1 MKFLSPIEVA
11 LISYLF
17 LISASE
23 GDCGW
28 HLLRSLSPVFFLGPE
43 VSRLRSLRYRAW
55 KNLEMQKRRVN
66 EDQIKA
72 LNEFLMR
79 RDYRDK
85 KEDEK
90 KENAKED
97 DLFFRLFL
105 I

>member
-1 MKFLSPIEVA
+1 MKLLSTIEVV

-17 LISASE
+17 LMSASE

-28 HLLRSLSPVFFLGPE
+28 HSPLRSLSSVFFLGPE
-43 VSRLRSLRYRAW
+43 VSRLRAL

-72 LNEFLMR
+72 PNDFFMR

-90 KENAKED
+90 KEKEKED
-97 DLFFRLFL
+97 DLFFRLF
-105 I
+105 

>member
-1 MKFLSPIEVA
+1 MKLLSTMEIV

-28 HLLRSLSPVFFLGPE
+28 HSPLRSLSSVFFLGPE
-43 VSRLRSLRYRAW
+43 VSRLRAL

-72 LNEFLMR
+72 PNDFFMR

-85 KEDEK
+85 TEKEDK
-90 KENAKED
+90 KEKEKED
-97 DLFFRLFL
+97 DLFFRLF
-105 I
+105 